1 MGSLAVCSSL
11 CTAPCCWVVVEEQGR
26 RPREAQGVSKRVTWS
41 SLVQVRSIS
50 PRRPSQVVGGGPSVG
65 RAQTPAPSVGP
76 YCTSRAGI
84 LDSTLDEEKME
95 KTLGTLRRLSKST
108 KALVG
113 QVQ

>member
-1 MGSLAVCSSL
+1 MLPLILAISFMVKNSN
-11 CTAPCCWVVVEEQGR
+11 TYH
-26 RPREAQGVSKRVTWS
+26 PREAQGVSKKVTWS

-50 PRRPSQVVGGGPSVG
+50 PRRPTQVVGGGPSVG
-65 RAQTPAPSVGP
+65 RAQTPAPSVGLF
-76 YCTSRAGI
+76 CTSRAGI

-95 KTLGTLRRLSKST
+95 KMERTLGSLRGLSKST